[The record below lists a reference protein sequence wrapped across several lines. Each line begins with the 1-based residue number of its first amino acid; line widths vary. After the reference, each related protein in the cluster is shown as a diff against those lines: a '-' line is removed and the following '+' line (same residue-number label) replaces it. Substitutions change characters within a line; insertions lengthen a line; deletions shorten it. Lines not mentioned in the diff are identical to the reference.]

1 MKKLAII
8 LLGLFPLVLS
18 SCLKEE
24 EDYFDKDASA
34 RIEQAVN
41 NAISVL
47 EGAQNGWAVKYY
59 PNPTQTFGG
68 FNLFFK
74 FDDGKVT
81 VCSEIEIATT
91 TATSLYSIGQEAG
104 VTLTIDT
111 KNELINYFAHPRN
124 PDGYGSNYKG
134 LEGDYLWT
142 VLSVTPEKVLLRG
155 VKSGSLYTLT
165 PLETADWASEMQ
177 QYKNAA
183 ADMEFPSYVCVVK
196 GDSLECITTS
206 EGKFLYRN
214 LTIRQQTDKGV
225 KSYAA
230 PFIYTKTGIELY
242 EPLTINGVTAQ
253 KLDLKKEY
261 YFANEDESFIISG
274 PEPVMSDNVLTYGT
288 AETTFNSIKVT
299 VTPSNTDKYFVTAF
313 LPSEIAGYTDKQLRN
328 AISDLLSADDLYS
341 GEKTLTFNYLYDNA
355 EYVLIGFGIDENSM
369 ASSTQIFRAT
379 VQTQTLP
386 DTMTEG
392 YKAWLGTWTVTST
405 SSEKSGTAYS
415 FDIEIRPR
423 TLNGTYLVRGWGY
436 TSIKDDFEVD
446 VNYVSSTEGFQLFKR
461 EVGTL
466 GDGGALTL
474 LPRILNHQTNV
485 YGLLNT
491 TSYLLYAK
499 PDGEGKGNIAGRE
512 GSLTGGATFTITSA
526 DFWNVRSGSN
536 YYLTA
541 MDPYTYQDFFVGPYT
556 MVRKST
562 SYGPSA
568 RSMQTAM
575 GIARTQPQP
584 VRTTGDYVKVPFRAE
599 E

>member
-81 VCSEIEIATT
+81 VCSEIENATT

-104 VTLTIDT
+104 ITLTIDT

-142 VLSVTPEKVLLRG
+142 VLSAAPEKVLLRG

-436 TSIKDDFEVD
+436 TSIKDDFEVY

-474 LPRILNHQTNV
+474 LPRILNHQTNA

-491 TSYLLYAK
+491 SSYLLYAK